1 MRHRILLLFL
11 MFSTVLQAQTGM
23 FRGSV
28 RDESNDNPIA
38 YCNIIIYG
46 IGKGAVTDDKGFF
59 SISRIPAG
67 EYKVR
72 VSCVGYDS
80 ITTTIR
86 IGKDE
91 IVSRVFRIKPSVHQL
106 SGTIISAERAAN
118 LTDVRVAMQYVAP
131 KQIEQLPTV
140 GGIPDLA
147 QYLQVLPGI
156 VSTGDQGGQLYV
168 RGGTPIQN
176 KVLLDG
182 MNIYNPFHS
191 IGLFSI
197 FDTDILKE
205 ADVYTAGFHAEYG
218 GRTSS
223 VMDVRTR
230 NGNKKRFGGKADIS
244 TFGSKLVLE
253 GPLRKRDMDK
263 KKAASPISFITSIK
277 GSYLEQTSKLLYR
290 YANADGLPYNYLD
303 AYGKIT
309 IEPSDN
315 NHINLFGFSFNDQV
329 NYPEIARYHWN
340 AWGIGSNFLVVPSH
354 SEQIIQG
361 VLAYSNYGM
370 GLDEHNE
377 FGRNSGMRDFTF
389 STNFTYHF
397 DKNTFKYGFDLTGT
411 WVDYNFTNALGVD
424 CGQKTFNSEIAI
436 YTKYKWNLRKWIIEP
451 GLRLD
456 NYASQNATSL
466 EPRFAAK
473 YLMTENIRFKMAAG
487 LYSQNLIGATSDQ
500 DVVNLFYGFLTVPET
515 DELSGKK
522 IRNSLQ
528 KGQHVVCGMEYDF
541 SRFMTAN
548 MEVYYKNFS
557 QLTNINRYQVF
568 ESDDEFLLE
577 TGRAYGGDITLK
589 FDKDNLYV
597 WTVYSL
603 NWVTRHDGKIR
614 YRTHFDRRHNL
625 NITAAYRWGKNQCW
639 HADLRWNYG
648 SGFPFTMTKAFYPN
662 IINLDDLHTDIIGA
676 NETLGTALDDLNQ
689 GQMPDYHRL
698 DFTLSRTFIHSD
710 VSRSEIGIGATNLYN
725 YANIFYVSRKTNEK
739 IYQLPFLWSL
749 HWNIRF

>member
-1 MRHRILLLFL
+1 M
-11 MFSTVLQAQTGM
+11 
-23 FRGSV
+23 
-28 RDESNDNPIA
+28 
-38 YCNIIIYG
+38 Y
-46 IGKGAVTDDKGFF
+46 
-59 SISRIPAG
+59 
-67 EYKVR
+67 
-72 VSCVGYDS
+72 
-80 ITTTIR
+80 
-86 IGKDE
+86 
-91 IVSRVFRIKPSVHQL
+91 QL
-106 SGTIISAERAAN
+106 SGTIVSADRVAN
-118 LTDVRVAMQYVAP
+118 LTEVRAAMQYVAP
-131 KQIEQLPTV
+131 KQITQLPTI

-205 ADVYTAGFHAEYG
+205 ADVYTAGFQAEYG

-230 NGNKKRFGGKADIS
+230 NGNKKRFGGKADFS

-253 GPLRKRDMDK
+253 GPLRNRK
-263 KKAASPISFITSIK
+263 KGEKAKKTPVSFITSIK

-315 NHINLFGFSFNDQV
+315 NYINLFGFNFNDRV
-329 NYPEIARYHWN
+329 DFPEIARYQWN
-340 AWGIGSNFLVVPSH
+340 AWGIGSNFLVVPSQ
-354 SEQIIQG
+354 SEQVIQG
-361 VLAYSNYGM
+361 VLAYSNYNM
-370 GLDEHNE
+370 GLDEYNE
-377 FGRNSGMRDFTF
+377 FGRNSGMKDFSF
-389 STNFTYHF
+389 STNFTYYF
-397 DKNTFKYGFDLTGT
+397 GKNTFKYGFDLTGT
-411 WVDYNFTNALGVD
+411 WVDYHFTNALGVD

-436 YTKYKWNLRKWIIEP
+436 FAKYKWNLRHWIVEP

-466 EPRFAAK
+466 EPRIAAK
-473 YLMTENIRFKMAAG
+473 YLMTDKIRFKLAAG
-487 LYSQNLIGATSDQ
+487 LYSQNLISATSDQ
-500 DVVNLFYGFLTVPET
+500 DVVNLFYGFLTVPEAT
-515 DELSGKK
+515 ELSGRK

-528 KGQHVVCGMEYDF
+528 KGQHLVCGMEYDITGF
-541 SRFMTAN
+541 LTAN
-548 MEVYYKNFS
+548 VEAYYKNFS

-577 TGRAYGGDITLK
+577 TGRAYGGDISLK
-589 FDKDNLYV
+589 FDKNNLYI

-603 NWVTRHDGKIR
+603 NWVNRFDGNIR

-625 NITAAYRWGKNQCW
+625 NITGSYRWGKNQCW

-648 SGFPFTMTKAFYPN
+648 SGFPFTLTKAMYPN
-662 IINLDDLHTDIIGA
+662 IINLEDLHTDIIGA
-676 NETLGTALDDLNQ
+676 NEALGIALDDLNQ

-698 DFTLSRTFIHSD
+698 DVTLSRIFIHSE
-710 VSRSEIGIGATNLYN
+710 VCRSELGIGATNLYN